1 MKKDFCPGNLTL
13 ELSKILEELLISK
26 PIEGYYKSMIDKY
39 DSNQSCV
46 IPNLFLTD
54 LKGID
59 DILNKKESIRNIGID
74 LPIYFGE
81 YNNCSS
87 KIMIV
92 AMDPKRNGQDHKEIV
107 MGSVFGLHDKKGRE
121 TSRNDYWKFV
131 APLLDSNFIYL
142 TDVYKLYYE
151 YTVLKNNKS
160 ATIISNKDPE
170 YLHKNGTAFKLN
182 KTILEREIASIKP
195 DIIVSLGLESANA
208 LKMLQGI
215 KDKENYMT
223 HNGIEYI
230 FMPHIART
238 VTQSIPTIANL
249 FIAMGKIKKHKSLIE
264 AGEQIHLLRNELFK

>member
-1 MKKDFCPGNLTL
+1 MQKDFCPGNLTF
-13 ELSKILEELLISK
+13 EISRILEELLISK
-26 PIEGYYKSMIDKY
+26 PVKGYYHAMIEQY
-39 DSNQSCV
+39 DSV
-46 IPNLFLTD
+46 ISSVMPNLLLTD
-54 LKGID
+54 LIGID
-59 DILNKKESIRNIGID
+59 DILNKKESIRNLGID
-74 LPIYFGE
+74 LPIYFGD
-81 YNNCSS
+81 YYNCSS

-92 AMDPKRNGQDHKEIV
+92 AMDPKRNGQDNKEIV
-107 MGSVFGLHDKKGRE
+107 MGSVFGLHDKRGRE
-121 TSRNDYWKFV
+121 TSRNDYWKFI

-142 TDVYKLYYE
+142 TDIYKIYYE
-151 YTVLKNNKS
+151 YNVLKNNIS

-170 YLHKNGTAFKLN
+170 YLDKNGTVFKLN
-182 KTILEREIASIKP
+182 KSILEREIAFIKP
-195 DIIVSLGLESANA
+195 DLIVSLGLESANA

-215 KDKENYMT
+215 KEKENYMI